1 MGLCRER
8 EREPCCVPMCRHR
21 CSAAAAEG
29 LCEAG
34 RGADAVR
41 ATCGMCGEMAEED
54 LTRLR
59 REKDGDKD
67 DKKVETVLIS
77 TI

>member
-1 MGLCRER
+1 M
-8 EREPCCVPMCRHR
+8 
-21 CSAAAAEG
+21 
-29 LCEAG
+29 
-34 RGADAVR
+34 R

-77 TI
+77 SI